1 MHYSSLTPWRP
12 LAQTLGLGWNRDS
25 SWGDAAMSFAIAADR
40 ALVWDNQQTK
50 MVRKIRVAVS
60 LVGNRGSVYREAGP
74 LYVETAQEVFEAV
87 QLLRTRLIKSLL
99 SGVG

>member
-1 MHYSSLTPWRP
+1 
-12 LAQTLGLGWNRDS
+12 
-25 SWGDAAMSFAIAADR
+25 MSIAIAADS
-40 ALVWDNQQTK
+40 ALVWDKQQTK

-60 LVGNRGSVYREAGP
+60 LVGNHGGIYREAGP

>member
-1 MHYSSLTPWRP
+1 MSL
-12 LAQTLGLGWNRDS
+12 
-25 SWGDAAMSFAIAADR
+25 AIAADR

-60 LVGNRGSVYREAGP
+60 LVGNQGSVYREAGP

-87 QLLRTRLIKSLL
+87 QLLRTRLVKSLP

>member
-1 MHYSSLTPWRP
+1 MSL
-12 LAQTLGLGWNRDS
+12 
-25 SWGDAAMSFAIAADR
+25 AIAADK

-50 MVRKIRVAVS
+50 MVPKIRVAVS
-60 LVGNRGSVYREAGP
+60 LVGNQGSVYRETGP

-87 QLLRTRLIKSLL
+87 QLLRTRLIKSLM

>member
-1 MHYSSLTPWRP
+1 MSL
-12 LAQTLGLGWNRDS
+12 
-25 SWGDAAMSFAIAADR
+25 AITADR
-40 ALVWDNQQTK
+40 ALVWDHQRTK
-50 MVRKIRVAVS
+50 MVPKIRVEVS

-87 QLLRTRLIKSLL
+87 QLLRTRLIDSLL